1 MKFRNNQVRSIEA
14 VVGGTFLGGG
24 KIECPAP
31 KEWKNLRVRIS
42 LIEGVE

>member
-1 MKFRNNQVRSIEA
+1 MKFKNNQVRSIEA

-31 KEWKNLRVRIS
+31 KEWKNSRQTDEV
-42 LIEGVE
+42 